1 MCQFQGRD
9 FLHIIKWFAINF
21 HHFTFTHKIQII
33 RTRLHRDTCCILLS
47 DYKNCYKGLRL
58 VNYACDV
65 HPFSWLYMQLLPA
78 GGKTCFIT
86 FSFENQWF
94 FFRFNIS
101 KNSLT
106 KVKAIKGSPITLRLV
121 ILAICATNHFQL
133 LLFHLNSVKCHIFF
147 DVFLPFCTML
157 QT

>member
-94 FFRFNIS
+94 FFSIQHFKKFFNQS
-101 KNSLT
+101 QSNKRKSDYFTAGNFGNLCNQSLSAVAFPF
-106 KVKAIKGSPITLRLV
+106 KFRKMP
-121 ILAICATNHFQL
+121 HFL
-133 LLFHLNSVKCHIFF
+133 
-147 DVFLPFCTML
+147 
-157 QT
+157 